1 MEGFAETPHY
11 AGHPPHREKGPN
23 IAEQQE
29 TRQEQDDRWN
39 AHRTAR
45 NKLFQDLKEGRRK
58 KTKRIW
64 LIVAVIV
71 LIIVVAAVVL
81 L

>member
-1 MEGFAETPHY
+1 MEGLCNPLHY
-11 AGHPPHREKGPN
+11 AGHHTPQGKGLN
-23 IAEQQE
+23 MAEQQE
-29 TRQEQDDRWN
+29 TQQEQEDRWN

-45 NKLFQDLKEGRRK
+45 NKLFQELKQGRRK
-58 KTKRIW
+58 KAQRIW

>member
-1 MEGFAETPHY
+1 M
-11 AGHPPHREKGPN
+11 
-23 IAEQQE
+23 AEQQE
-29 TRQEQDDRWN
+29 TQQEQDDRWN

-45 NKLFQDLKEGRRK
+45 NKLFEELKQGRRK

-71 LIIVVAAVVL
+71 LIIVVATVML

>member
-11 AGHPPHREKGPN
+11 AGHPPHREKGQN
-23 IAEQQE
+23 MAEQQE

>member
-11 AGHPPHREKGPN
+11 AGHPPHREKGQN
-23 IAEQQE
+23 MAEQQE
-29 TRQEQDDRWN
+29 TRQEQEDRWN

-45 NKLFQDLKEGRRK
+45 NKQFQELKQERGK
-58 KTKRIW
+58 KTRHIW

-71 LIIVVAAVVL
+71 LIIVVATVVL

>member
-11 AGHPPHREKGPN
+11 AGHPPHREKGQN
-23 IAEQQE
+23 MAEQQE

-71 LIIVVAAVVL
+71 LIIVVAAVGL